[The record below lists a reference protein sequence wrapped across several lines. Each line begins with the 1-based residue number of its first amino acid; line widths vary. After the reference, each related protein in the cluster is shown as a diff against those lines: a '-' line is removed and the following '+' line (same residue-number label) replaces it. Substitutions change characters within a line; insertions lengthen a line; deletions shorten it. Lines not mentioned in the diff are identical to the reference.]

1 MTTSNA
7 PVKTLKVG
15 VKQVISSVQRL
26 DEKTIRDGIVA
37 LDNKGS
43 PRAPM
48 YDIDQVKD
56 KFSLTTDEYNTLLGL
71 ATKPRAPRT
80 PKSDTTANNELLTL
94 ATDLANKKSK
104 LDNITGEITKLT
116 GERDTLQREV
126 NEILSQL
133 KLK

>member
-1 MTTSNA
+1 MTTSTKA
-7 PVKTLKVG
+7 IRVG
-15 VKQVISSVQRL
+15 VKQVVSSVTRI
-26 DEKTIRDGIVA
+26 DETTIREGIVT
-37 LDNKGS
+37 LENKGS
-43 PRAPM
+43 SRAPM
-48 YDIDQVKD
+48 YDIDHVKD
-56 KFSLTTDEYNTLLGL
+56 KFSLTTDEYNTLLDL

-80 PKSDTTANNELLTL
+80 TKSNTTANNELLTL
-94 ATDLANKKSK
+94 ATDLADKKSK

>member
-1 MTTSNA
+1 MTALNTTG
-7 PVKTLKVG
+7 KTLKVG
-15 VKQVISSVQRL
+15 VKQVIASVQRL

-48 YDIDQVKD
+48 YDIDQVQTQ
-56 KFSLTTDEYNTLLGL
+56 FHLTEDEYNALLDL

-80 PKSDTTANNELLTL
+80 TKSNTTANNELLTL
-94 ATDLANKKSK
+94 ATDLADKKSK

>member
-1 MTTSNA
+1 MTTSTKA
-7 PVKTLKVG
+7 IRVG
-15 VKQVISSVQRL
+15 VKQVVSSVTRI
-26 DEKTIRDGIVA
+26 DETTIR
-37 LDNKGS
+37 
-43 PRAPM
+43 
-48 YDIDQVKD
+48 D
-56 KFSLTTDEYNTLLGL
+56 KFSLATDEYNTLLDL

-80 PKSDTTANNELLTL
+80 TKSNTTANNELLTL
-94 ATDLANKKSK
+94 ATDLADKKSK

>member
-1 MTTSNA
+1 
-7 PVKTLKVG
+7 
-15 VKQVISSVQRL
+15 
-26 DEKTIRDGIVA
+26 
-37 LDNKGS
+37 
-43 PRAPM
+43 M
-48 YDIDQVKD
+48 YDIDQVQTQ
-56 KFSLTTDEYNTLLGL
+56 FHLTEDEYNALLGL

-80 PKSDTTANNELLTL
+80 TKSNTTANNELLTL
-94 ATDLANKKSK
+94 ATDLADKKSK